1 MYLKNNLYKEFKYFN
16 LLHTQI
22 YLGLEKHTKILTKK

>member
-16 LLHTQI
+16 LLHTPI
-22 YLGLEKHTKILTKK
+22 YLGFLLEKHTKTLS